1 MTFYLSA
8 LIAIHN
14 IRVFIHLGQQL
25 AKMMPDQS
33 PLPPLRPFEAIE
45 QLPNQTIS
53 FGHIGRKVPMAWGS
67 ARYLKRIKGG
77 SFIEQWQIR
86 FGKGELSPP
95 IKDVDLDA
103 GHVEKY
109 EAPV

>member
-1 MTFYLSA
+1 MTLSLSA

-25 AKMMPDQS
+25 AKMMPDQATLA
-33 PLPPLRPFEAIE
+33 PFRPFEAIE
-45 QLPNQTIS
+45 QLPHQPIP
-53 FGHIGRKVPMAWGS
+53 FGHIGRKVPMAWGGAS
-67 ARYLKRIKGG
+67 YLKRTKGG
-77 SFIEQWQIR
+77 GFIEQWQVR
-86 FGKGELSPP
+86 FGRDSAP

-103 GHVEKY
+103 GHVEEY